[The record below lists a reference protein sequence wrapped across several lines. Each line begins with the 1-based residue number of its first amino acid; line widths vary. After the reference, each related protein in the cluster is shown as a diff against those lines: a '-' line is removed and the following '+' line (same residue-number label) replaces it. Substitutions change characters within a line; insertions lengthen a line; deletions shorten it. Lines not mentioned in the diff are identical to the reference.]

1 VVQAPFASDG
11 AERRVDA
18 CGTAGYTLGM
28 KTAISLPDDVFE
40 GAERLAKRLKMSRSE
55 LYARAVAEFISR
67 YSPDEVTESF
77 DKVCAEVG
85 PELDPALR
93 RAVRRVLERSEW

>member
-1 VVQAPFASDG
+1 
-11 AERRVDA
+11 
-18 CGTAGYTLGM
+18 M

-40 GAERLAKRLKMSRSE
+40 GAELLAKRLKMSRSE

-85 PELDPALR
+85 PERDPALR
-93 RAVRRVLERSEW
+93 RAAQRVLERSEW